1 MEYKDYMFK
10 VDEQLGLLGIG
21 KGTGN
26 YNKTDRDLI
35 ANSIIMLELIEAIKS
50 NTPQNVVQTSVEEE
64 NIPNENPEVLEVK
77 TSKANKKK

>member
-35 ANSIIMLELIEAIKS
+35 ANSIIMLELIETIKGVA
-50 NTPQNVVQTSVEEE
+50 PQNMTQTLVEEDSPSE
-64 NIPNENPEVLEVK
+64 SSEVLETQK
-77 TSKANKKK
+77 TKATKKK